1 MFQCVFEVV
10 DKAAAVF
17 PIELRHP
24 FFDRRLVEFCL
35 ALPSEQKLL
44 NGWTRMIM
52 RRGLANTLPDRICWR
67 GGKTYLGTSFARGLL
82 KFERPVLE
90 AFVLKPPKII
100 DAYLDTVAL
109 RRVYERYSQQ
119 QREED
124 ALTVWKA
131 VTLGRWLQQTELTA

>member
-1 MFQCVFEVV
+1 MS
-10 DKAAAVF
+10 AVAGIYF
-17 PIELRHP
+17 RDERPLDHA
-24 FFDRRLVEFCL
+24 DL
-35 ALPSEQKLL
+35 
-44 NGWTRMIM
+44 TRM
-52 RRGLANTLPDRICWR
+52 
-67 GGKTYLGTSFARGLL
+67 
-82 KFERPVLE
+82 LE